1 MSSQEVADLYGVEV
15 ITVHRWAKAGLFDV
29 PPERLPGGARR
40 LGAYVFDREAVEA
53 QHQREQEDGVI

>member
-29 PPERLPGGARR
+29 PPDRLPGAGKRQ
-40 LGAYVFDREAVEA
+40 GAYIFDREAIEA
-53 QHQREQEDGVI
+53 QHQREQAEGVI